1 MSTLK
6 EGWSCDNDFI
16 NDDWPD
22 YTSKASEFSK
32 DLGPD
37 IIQKVDILL
46 EELFVDYEDEI
57 PF

>member
-1 MSTLK
+1 MGTLRH
-6 EGWSCDNDFI
+6 GWSSDNDFI
-16 NDDWPD
+16 DDNWPD
-22 YTSKASEFSK
+22 YTTKVSEFSK